1 MIKVNDVTLVN
12 PDARDWTQHRY
23 VLALGAYGWTKV
35 IVWAN
40 SLEDALDE
48 TVDWAREHAP
58 GLLAND
64 ERDDAYREAIAS
76 GLSEHEA
83 WEESLVDLT
92 IAGNYGDAIRSD
104 EWHIVSEDP
113 SREEMLEILG
123 RMP

>member
-12 PDARDWTQHRY
+12 PTDRDWTDHRY
-23 VLALGAYGWTKV
+23 VFALGAYGWTKV

-48 TVDWAREHAP
+48 VVDWCVDHAP

-83 WEESLVDLT
+83 WDQAHEDFT
-92 IAGNYGDAIRSD
+92 IAGNCGDCIRGD
-104 EWHIVSEDP
+104 EWHIVCEDP
-113 SREEMLEILG
+113 SRSEVLELLG
-123 RMP
+123 RTP